1 MTPDVNVQIMN
12 FPVPGSELVVPN
24 EDGSFT
30 IMINARLSYE
40 DQMKAY
46 AHAMRHITEDDFQK
60 ENVQEIEAHAHEM
73 VRAAK
78 SARKIPAKQFEAQL
92 RRLKKERR
100 QLQQALQKR
109 EQEIRFLQE
118 IGVTN
123 DNFFDAAERQ
133 RLYGGLE

>member
-46 AHAMRHITEDDFQK
+46 AHAMRHITEDDFRK
-60 ENVQEIEAHAHEM
+60 EHVQEIEAHAHEM

-78 SARKIPAKQFEAQL
+78 SARKIPAK

-123 DNFFDAAERQ
+123 DNFFDAAER
-133 RLYGGLE
+133 RWLYGE

>member
-92 RRLKKERR
+92 RRLSKRTPTASAGSSKKRTGNQISSR
-100 QLQQALQKR
+100 NRGYK
-109 EQEIRFLQE
+109 
-118 IGVTN
+118 
-123 DNFFDAAERQ
+123 
-133 RLYGGLE
+133 